1 MEKKPILNSNDH
13 ASKIVDILGLKPH
26 IPRQAMIALDLTRE
40 KSARRSIADI
50 LGKKKERTK
59 ERKQGLH
66 VLGVLQQIISLASYS
81 VQSVVKAAFF

>member
-1 MEKKPILNSNDH
+1 MEKRPILNSNDH

-50 LGKKKERTK
+50 LGKNKRKKERKKT
-59 ERKQGLH
+59 RTVCIRGSAAIYF
-66 VLGVLQQIISLASYS
+66 LGFI
-81 VQSVVKAAFF
+81 

>member
-1 MEKKPILNSNDH
+1 MEKRPILNSNDH

-50 LGKKKERTK
+50 LGKKKRK
-59 ERKQGLH
+59 NERKKTRTACIRGSSANYF
-66 VLGVLQQIISLASYS
+66 LGII
-81 VQSVVKAAFF
+81 